1 MSRLTYKKPIGQAVS
16 LRKNGGGIFE
26 ALLHSSFLIG
36 CLLLFL
42 SLPVSAQLP
51 EGKMITVTHD
61 TVICWADSDGCYN
74 YILQADDAGTANV
87 LRKANGKQLRAGNQY
102 FHTPYD
108 VTKDADGATRLQAL
122 IAQETDSFRLETDT
136 FLSKYSSYLYFLLGV
151 AVWFVGMWLWQW
163 TKRKYSKM

>member
-1 MSRLTYKKPIGQAVS
+1 ML
-16 LRKNGGGIFE
+16 
-26 ALLHSSFLIG
+26 
-36 CLLLFL
+36 
-42 SLPVSAQLP
+42 
-51 EGKMITVTHD
+51 TVTHD

-87 LRKANGKQLRAGNQY
+87 LRKANGKQLRAGNKY

-108 VTKDADGATRLQAL
+108 ITKDADGATRLQAL

-163 TKRKYSKM
+163 TKRRYSRM